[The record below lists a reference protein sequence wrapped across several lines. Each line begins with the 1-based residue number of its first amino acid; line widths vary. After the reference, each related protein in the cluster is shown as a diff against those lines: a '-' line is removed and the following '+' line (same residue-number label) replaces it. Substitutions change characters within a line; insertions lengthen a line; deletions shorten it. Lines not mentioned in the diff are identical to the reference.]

1 MRCYIA
7 GCLMLLSFLG
17 ACTGSVPDEVDQTV
31 TVFFSDHPEFG
42 QAEAIEELSDWAD
55 GPRRRVFT
63 IDGSAVSYEVYLRGA
78 EVVTVWAE
86 RDNGERAL
94 EWGSTGTLSR
104 VDDTRVSV
112 GADAE
117 GSLPAYTILGRT
129 ELLVGGRH
137 GDVLIPSMSRTDPD
151 RERVFRAISTREDL
165 TQATFYSTEDAYRA
179 NGSAAFLAE
188 NPEALQVG
196 FLGSL
201 TEGEFLSGESLFP

>member
-17 ACTGSVPDEVDQTV
+17 ACTVSVPDEVDQTV

-78 EVVTVWAE
+78 EVVAVWAE
-86 RDNGERAL
+86 RNNGERTL

-104 VDDTRVSV
+104 VDDTEVSA
-112 GADAE
+112 GADADA
-117 GSLPAYTILGRT
+117 SLPAYTVLSQT
-129 ELLVGGRH
+129 ELLISGRH
-137 GDVLIPSMSRTDPD
+137 GDVLIPSMSRADPD
-151 RERVFRAISTREDL
+151 RERVFRAIAARENL
-165 TQATFYSTEDAYRA
+165 TQAAFYSTEGAYRA
-179 NGSAAFLAE
+179 NGSAVFLAE
-188 NPEALQVG
+188 NPEALQEG

-201 TEGEFLSGESLFP
+201 TEGEFVPGESLFP